1 MAAPLI
7 ISISHALGKEEA
19 LRRLQPGLKRMTAG
33 LPVLTVEQEAWS
45 GDHMEFRIKALGQS
59 ASGAMDVADD
69 YVRIELRLP
78 WLLQRL
84 AEGIRDT
91 IQARGRI
98 LLENK
103 PRD

>member
-1 MAAPLI
+1 MTAPLI
-7 ISISHALGKEEA
+7 VSISHALGKEEA
-19 LRRLQPGLKRMTAG
+19 LRRLKPGLRRMTAG
-33 LPVLTVEQEAWS
+33 LPILTVEQEAWS
-45 GDHMEFRIKALGQS
+45 GDHMEFQIKALGQS

-69 YVRIELRLP
+69 HVRIELRLP

-84 AEGIRDT
+84 AESIRDA